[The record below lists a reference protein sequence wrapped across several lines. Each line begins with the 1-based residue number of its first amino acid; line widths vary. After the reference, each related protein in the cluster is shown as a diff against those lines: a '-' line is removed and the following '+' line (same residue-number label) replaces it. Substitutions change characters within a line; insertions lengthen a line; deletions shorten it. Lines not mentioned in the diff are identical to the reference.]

1 MLLRTPLRRLGLAA
15 PALLLTLA
23 QAQAQTPQPGP
34 APADP
39 SAPGAPPAG
48 SAPAGQEAAAPE
60 PPAPG
65 GDAPPA
71 PGGDAPPAPG
81 GDAPPAPGG
90 DAPPGGQGAAAAP
103 EPSAAGRE
111 PPVAGQDADAPAQA
125 APGGDAP
132 AAGQAAPEQ
141 AEPRGDAPVEVTV
154 AGTRVTRT
162 AGSAHVIKG
171 RQLERFEH
179 DDPHAVLGSVPG
191 VYVRGEDGLGLRP
204 NIGVRGVNP
213 DRSKKVTLMEDGVP
227 ISPAPYSAPAAYYF
241 PLITRMA
248 NVRVIKGPGA
258 IAYGPQTVGGT
269 VDLVTRSAPSLASG
283 ALDLALGEYGYGK
296 AHAYLGTSDGQM
308 DFLVEGVHLRSDGFK
323 ELPSGADTGFYRNEV
338 MLKGSYVVDP
348 TAATKNEL
356 RLKLTYS
363 DELSNETYLGLT
375 DEDFEANPLRR
386 YGVSALDRMR
396 NHRTAVALTHV
407 LEPSRDLSV
416 TTTVYRS
423 DFSRAWRKVNG
434 FRGANLF
441 DVLTAPDAAQHAV
454 YHAVLTGQ
462 LDSSTPGETLLI
474 GPNEREFA
482 AHGVETRVRWN
493 TATGPVSH
501 RVEYGLR
508 LHYDRV
514 ERRHSENGFHVLGGT
529 LVPDG
534 GPTVVTQLNE
544 AWTEAIALHA
554 TDAAT
559 WRALTVTPGVRVE
572 LMRSAFVDR
581 AAGSERKRLAQAV
594 LPGVGAYYAITEELG
609 ILAGVYRGFSPP
621 APGSDAHVEPE
632 LSVNYEG
639 GARFADG
646 PLRAEIIGYY
656 NDYANM
662 TDVCTLSSGCLD
674 ADLDRQYDAGEARI
688 YGVEAYAEHEIPVGE
703 LKVPINAAYTL
714 TRTEFLSSFTSDDPI
729 FGRVAKGDEMPYV
742 PRHQA
747 SLSVGVEHER
757 GGLVVGASYVS
768 AMREKAGG
776 EPMSRALVTDEQFL
790 IDASARVRVVG
801 PLVLYA
807 NARNVL
813 GSQFIVSRRPFGA
826 RPNAP
831 RWIQVGVKASF

>member
-1 MLLRTPLRRLGLAA
+1 MNHE
-15 PALLLTLA
+15 
-23 QAQAQTPQPGP
+23 
-34 APADP
+34 
-39 SAPGAPPAG
+39 GA
-48 SAPAGQEAAAPE
+48 
-60 PPAPG
+60 
-65 GDAPPA
+65 
-71 PGGDAPPAPG
+71 
-81 GDAPPAPGG
+81 
-90 DAPPGGQGAAAAP
+90 
-103 EPSAAGRE
+103 
-111 PPVAGQDADAPAQA
+111 APAQA
-125 APGGDAP
+125 APA
-132 AAGQAAPEQ
+132 
-141 AEPRGDAPVEVTV
+141 GDAPVEVTV

-162 AGSAHVIKG
+162 AGSAHVIKS

-179 DDPHAVLGSVPG
+179 DDPHAVLVSVPG

-241 PLITRMA
+241 PLITRMS

-283 ALDLALGEYGYGK
+283 ALDLALGQYGYGK

-338 MLKGSYVVDP
+338 MVKGSYLVDP
-348 TAATKNEL
+348 AARIKNEL

-363 DELSNETYLGLT
+363 EELSNETYLGIT
-375 DEDFEANPLRR
+375 DEDFEENPLRR
-386 YGVSALDRMR
+386 YGVTALDRMR
-396 NHRTAVALTHV
+396 NHRTAVAVTHV

-416 TTTVYRS
+416 TTTVYRN
-423 DFSRAWRKVNG
+423 DFSRVWRKVNG

-441 DVLTAPDAAQHAV
+441 DVLAAPDTPQNAV
-454 YHAVLTGQ
+454 YYAVLTGQ
-462 LDSSTPGETLLI
+462 LDSSTPGEALLI
-474 GPNEREFA
+474 GPNERDFVA
-482 AHGVETRVRWN
+482 QGVETRVRWN
-493 TATGPVSH
+493 VTTGPVSH

-508 LHYDRV
+508 LHHDRV
-514 ERRHSENGFHVLGGT
+514 ERRHSENGFLVLGGA

-534 GPTVVTQLNE
+534 GPTVVTQFNE
-544 AWTEAIALHA
+544 AWTEAVALHA
-554 TDAAT
+554 SDAIT
-559 WRALTVTPGVRVE
+559 WRALTVTPGVRIE
-572 LMRSAFVDR
+572 LMRSALVDR
-581 AAGSERKRLAQAV
+581 AAGSERTRLAQAL
-594 LPGVGAYYAITEELG
+594 LPGAGAYLAITEALG
-609 ILAGVYRGFSPP
+609 LLAGAYRGFSPP
-621 APGSDAHVEPE
+621 APGSDEHVEPE

-646 PLRAEIIGYY
+646 PLRAEIIGYF
-656 NDYANM
+656 NDYSNI

-688 YGVEAYAEHEIPVGE
+688 YGIEAYAEHEVPLGQ
-703 LKVPINAAYTL
+703 LKLPITAAYTL
-714 TRTEFLSSFTSDDPI
+714 TRTEFLSSFASDDPI
-729 FGRVAKGDEMPYV
+729 FGRVVKGDEMPYV

-757 GGLVVGASYVS
+757 AGVAVGATYVS
-768 AMREKAGG
+768 AMREKAGS
-776 EPMSRALVTDEQFL
+776 EPMSRALATDEQLLF
-790 IDASARVRVVG
+790 DASARVRVVG

-807 NARNVL
+807 NARNLL
-813 GSQFIVSRRPFGA
+813 GSQYIVSRRPFGA

-831 RWIQVGVKASF
+831 RWIQIGAKASF

>member
-1 MLLRTPLRRLGLAA
+1 VNHE
-15 PALLLTLA
+15 
-23 QAQAQTPQPGP
+23 
-34 APADP
+34 
-39 SAPGAPPAG
+39 GA
-48 SAPAGQEAAAPE
+48 
-60 PPAPG
+60 
-65 GDAPPA
+65 
-71 PGGDAPPAPG
+71 
-81 GDAPPAPGG
+81 
-90 DAPPGGQGAAAAP
+90 
-103 EPSAAGRE
+103 
-111 PPVAGQDADAPAQA
+111 APAQA
-125 APGGDAP
+125 APA
-132 AAGQAAPEQ
+132 
-141 AEPRGDAPVEVTV
+141 GDAPVEVTV

-162 AGSAHVIKG
+162 AGSAHVIKS

-179 DDPHAVLGSVPG
+179 DDPHAVLVSVPG

-241 PLITRMA
+241 PLITRMS

-283 ALDLALGEYGYGK
+283 ALDLALGQYGYGK

-338 MLKGSYVVDP
+338 MVKGSYLVDP
-348 TAATKNEL
+348 AARIKNEL

-363 DELSNETYLGLT
+363 EELSNETYLGIT
-375 DEDFEANPLRR
+375 DEDFEENPLRR
-386 YGVSALDRMR
+386 YGVTALDRMR
-396 NHRTAVALTHV
+396 NHRTAVAVTHV

-416 TTTVYRS
+416 TTTVYRN
-423 DFSRAWRKVNG
+423 DFSRVWRKVNG

-441 DVLTAPDAAQHAV
+441 DVLAAPDTPQNAV
-454 YHAVLTGQ
+454 YYAVLTGQ
-462 LDSSTPGETLLI
+462 LDSSTPGEALLI
-474 GPNEREFA
+474 GPNERDFVA
-482 AHGVETRVRWN
+482 QGVETRVRWN
-493 TATGPVSH
+493 VTTGPVSH

-508 LHYDRV
+508 LHHDRV
-514 ERRHSENGFHVLGGT
+514 ERRHSENGFLVLGGA

-534 GPTVVTQLNE
+534 GPTVVTQFNE
-544 AWTEAIALHA
+544 AWTEAVALHA
-554 TDAAT
+554 SDAIT
-559 WRALTVTPGVRVE
+559 WRALTVTPGVRIE
-572 LMRSAFVDR
+572 LMRSALVDR
-581 AAGSERKRLAQAV
+581 AAGSEQTRLAQAL
-594 LPGVGAYYAITEELG
+594 LPGAGAYLAITEALG
-609 ILAGVYRGFSPP
+609 LLAGAYRGFSPP
-621 APGSDAHVEPE
+621 APGSDEHVEPE

-646 PLRAEIIGYY
+646 PLRAEIIGYF
-656 NDYANM
+656 NDYSNI

-688 YGVEAYAEHEIPVGE
+688 YGIEAYAEHEVPLGQ
-703 LKVPINAAYTL
+703 LKLPITAAYTL
-714 TRTEFLSSFTSDDPI
+714 TRTEFLSSFASDDPI
-729 FGRVAKGDEMPYV
+729 FGRVVKGDEMPYV

-757 GGLVVGASYVS
+757 AGVAVGATYVS
-768 AMREKAGG
+768 AMREKAGS
-776 EPMSRALVTDEQFL
+776 EPMSRALATDEQLLF
-790 IDASARVRVVG
+790 DASARVRVVG

-807 NARNVL
+807 NARNLL
-813 GSQFIVSRRPFGA
+813 GSQYIVSRRPFGA

-831 RWIQVGVKASF
+831 RWIQIGAKASF

>member
-1 MLLRTPLRRLGLAA
+1 M
-15 PALLLTLA
+15 
-23 QAQAQTPQPGP
+23 
-34 APADP
+34 
-39 SAPGAPPAG
+39 PGAPPG
-48 SAPAGQEAAAPE
+48 TGAP
-60 PPAPG
+60 
-65 GDAPPA
+65 
-71 PGGDAPPAPG
+71 
-81 GDAPPAPGG
+81 
-90 DAPPGGQGAAAAP
+90 
-103 EPSAAGRE
+103 AAGR
-111 PPVAGQDADAPAQA
+111 DAPAPAPA
-125 APGGDAP
+125 APPGDAP
-132 AAGQAAPEQ
+132 AAPPGDAPAEDQDAAAPAPAAAPGDAPAGDQDATAPAPAAAPGGAPAAPPAPAAHPGGGPAASQEG
-141 AEPRGDAPVEVTV
+141 AAPAPAAPAGDAPVEVTV

-162 AGSAHVIKG
+162 AGSAHVIKS

-179 DDPHAVLGSVPG
+179 DDPHAVLVGVPG

-241 PLITRMA
+241 PLITRMS

-283 ALDLALGEYGYGK
+283 ALDLALGQYGYGK

-338 MLKGSYVVDP
+338 MVKGSYLVDP
-348 TAATKNEL
+348 AARIKNEL

-363 DELSNETYLGLT
+363 EELSNETYLGIT
-375 DEDFEANPLRR
+375 DGDFEENPLRR
-386 YGVSALDRMR
+386 YGVSGLDRMR
-396 NHRTAVALTHV
+396 NHRTAVAVTHV
-407 LEPSRDLSV
+407 IEPSRDLSV
-416 TTTVYRS
+416 TTTVYRN
-423 DFSRAWRKVNG
+423 DFSRVWRKVNG

-441 DVLTAPDAAQHAV
+441 DVLAAPDTPQNAV
-454 YHAVLTGQ
+454 YYAVLTGQ
-462 LDSSTPGETLLI
+462 LDSSTPGEALLI
-474 GPNEREFA
+474 GPNERDFVSQ
-482 AHGVETRVRWN
+482 GVETRVRWN
-493 TATGPVSH
+493 VATGPVSH

-508 LHYDRV
+508 LHHDRV
-514 ERRHSENGFHVLGGT
+514 ERRHSENGFLVLGGA

-534 GPTVVTQLNE
+534 GPTIVTQFNE
-544 AWTEAIALHA
+544 AWTEAVALHA
-554 TDAAT
+554 SDAIT

-572 LMRSAFVDR
+572 LMRSALVDR
-581 AAGSERKRLAQAV
+581 AAGREQTRLAQAL
-594 LPGVGAYYAITEELG
+594 LPGAGAYLALTEALG
-609 ILAGVYRGFSPP
+609 LLAGAYRGFSPP
-621 APGSDAHVEPE
+621 APGSDEHVEPE

-646 PLRAEIIGYY
+646 PLRAEIIGYF
-656 NDYANM
+656 NDYSNI

-688 YGVEAYAEHEIPVGE
+688 YGIEAYAEHEVPLGQ
-703 LKVPINAAYTL
+703 LKLPITAAYTL
-714 TRTEFLSSFTSDDPI
+714 TRTEFLSSFASDDPI
-729 FGRVAKGDEMPYV
+729 FGRVVKGDEMPYV

-757 GGLVVGASYVS
+757 AGVAVGATYMS
-768 AMREKAGG
+768 AMREKAGS
-776 EPMSRALVTDEQFL
+776 EPMSRALATDEQLLF
-790 IDASARVRVVG
+790 DASARVRVVG

-813 GSQFIVSRRPFGA
+813 GSQYIVSRRPFGA

-831 RWIQVGVKASF
+831 RWIQIGAKASF

>member
-1 MLLRTPLRRLGLAA
+1 MLLRTSLRRLGLAA

-23 QAQAQTPQPGP
+23 QAHAQSPGP
-34 APADP
+34 SSEPAADP
-39 SAPGAPPAG
+39 AAPEAPPAAG
-48 SAPAGQEAAAPE
+48 SGPEGRDAPAAPE
-60 PPAPG
+60 QAAPG
-65 GDAPPA
+65 GEA
-71 PGGDAPPAPG
+71 
-81 GDAPPAPGG
+81 
-90 DAPPGGQGAAAAP
+90 
-103 EPSAAGRE
+103 
-111 PPVAGQDADAPAQA
+111 PVAGQDATAPERTAPGGGAPVAGQDAAAPEQA
-125 APGGDAP
+125 APGGEAP
-132 AAGQAAPEQ
+132 AGQDAAAAEQAAPR
-141 AEPRGDAPVEVTV
+141 ADAPVEVTV

-241 PLITRMA
+241 PLITRMSS
-248 NVRVIKGPGA
+248 VRVIKGPGA

-269 VDLVTRSAPSLASG
+269 VDLITRSAPSLASG
-283 ALDLALGEYGYGK
+283 ALDLAFGEYGYGK
-296 AHAYLGTSDGQM
+296 AHGYVGTSDGQM
-308 DFLVEGVHLRSDGFK
+308 DVLLEGVHLRSDGFK

-348 TAATKNEL
+348 TARIKNEL

-363 DELSNETYLGLT
+363 EELSNETYLGIT
-375 DEDFEANPLRR
+375 DADFEQNPLRR

-407 LEPSRDLSV
+407 IEPSRDLSV

-423 DFSRAWRKVNG
+423 DFSRVWRKVNG

-441 DVLTAPDAAQHAV
+441 DVLAAPDSPQNAV

-474 GPNEREFA
+474 GPNERDFA

-514 ERRHSENGFHVLGGT
+514 ERRHSENGFLVLGGA

-544 AWTEAIALHA
+544 AWTEALALHA
-554 TDAAT
+554 SDAVT

-581 AAGSERKRLAQAV
+581 AAGTEQTRVAQAL
-594 LPGVGAYYAITEELG
+594 LPGVGAYYAITEALG

-621 APGSDAHVEPE
+621 APGSDAHVKPE

-646 PLRAEIIGYY
+646 PLRAEVIGYY
-656 NDYANM
+656 NDYANI

-688 YGVEAYAEHEIPVGE
+688 YGVEAYAEHEIPVGQ
-703 LKVPINAAYTL
+703 LKLPINAAYTL
-714 TRTEFLSSFTSDDPI
+714 TRTEFLTSFTSDDPI

-742 PRHQA
+742 PRHQV

-757 GGLVVGASYVS
+757 AGLNVGASYVS
-768 AMREKAGG
+768 AMRERAGG
-776 EPMSRALVTDEQFL
+776 EPMSKALATDEQLL

>member
-1 MLLRTPLRRLGLAA
+1 MPLCISLRRLGLAA
-15 PALLLTLA
+15 PALLLTLGRAHA
-23 QAQAQTPQPGP
+23 QSPEPSPPVVAEPP
-34 APADP
+34 APESSPDV
-39 SAPGAPPAG
+39 SAPAEGQGAGAPERAAAGRGAPAEG
-48 SAPAGQEAAAPE
+48 QGAGAPEQAAAGRGAPAEGLGVGAPEQAAAGREAPAGQGAGAPE
-60 PPAPG
+60 
-65 GDAPPA
+65 
-71 PGGDAPPAPG
+71 
-81 GDAPPAPGG
+81 
-90 DAPPGGQGAAAAP
+90 
-103 EPSAAGRE
+103 
-111 PPVAGQDADAPAQA
+111 QA
-125 APGGDAP
+125 APGR
-132 AAGQAAPEQ
+132 E
-141 AEPRGDAPVEVTV
+141 APVEVTV

-162 AGSAHVIKG
+162 AGSAHVIKS

-179 DDPHAVLGSVPG
+179 DDPHAVLSSVPG

-241 PLITRMA
+241 PLITRMSS
-248 NVRVIKGPGA
+248 VRVIKGPGA

-269 VDLVTRSAPSLASG
+269 VDLITRPAPSLASG
-283 ALDLALGEYGYGK
+283 AIDLALGEYGYGK
-296 AHAYLGTSDGQM
+296 AHGYLGTSDGQM
-308 DFLVEGVHLRSDGFK
+308 DVLVEGVHLRSDGFK
-323 ELPSGADTGFYRNEV
+323 ELPGGADTGFYRNEV

-348 TAATKNEL
+348 AARIRNEL

-363 DELSNETYLGLT
+363 DELSNETYLGIT
-375 DEDFEANPLRR
+375 DADFEQNPLRR
-386 YGVSALDRMR
+386 YGATALDRMR

-407 LEPSRDLSV
+407 LTPSRGVSV
-416 TTTVYRS
+416 TTTVYRN
-423 DFSRAWRKVNG
+423 DFSRVWRKVNG

-441 DVLTAPDAAQHAV
+441 DVLADPDTPQHAV
-454 YHAVLTGQ
+454 YYAVLTGQ

-474 GPNEREFA
+474 GPNERDFT
-482 AHGVETRVRWN
+482 AHGVETRVRWDA
-493 TATGPVSH
+493 TTGPVSH

-514 ERRHSENGFHVLGGT
+514 ERRHSENGFHLLGGS

-534 GPTVVTQLNE
+534 GPTLVTQFNE
-544 AWTEAIALHA
+544 AWTEAVALHA
-554 TDAAT
+554 SDAIT
-559 WRALTVTPGVRVE
+559 WRSLTVTPGVRVE
-572 LMRSAFVDR
+572 LTRSAFVDR
-581 AAGSERKRLAQAV
+581 AAGTERTRLAQAL
-594 LPGVGAYYAITEELG
+594 LPGAGAYVALTEELG
-609 ILAGVYRGFSPP
+609 LLAGVYRGFSPP
-621 APGSDAHVEPE
+621 APGSDEHVEPE

-656 NDYANM
+656 NDYSNI

-688 YGVEAYAEHEIPVGE
+688 YGVEAYVEHEVPLGQ
-703 LKVPINAAYTL
+703 LKLPITAAYTL
-714 TRTEFLSSFTSDDPI
+714 TQTEFLTSFTSDDPI

-757 GGLVVGASYVS
+757 AGVVVGGSYVS

-776 EPMSRALVTDEQFL
+776 EPMSQALATDEQLVF
-790 IDASARVRVVG
+790 DVSAKVRIVG

-813 GSQFIVSRRPFGA
+813 GSQYIVSRRPFGA

-831 RWIQVGVKASF
+831 RWIQVGAKASF

>member
-1 MLLRTPLRRLGLAA
+1 MPETSQGAAA
-15 PALLLTLA
+15 PA
-23 QAQAQTPQPGP
+23 
-34 APADP
+34 
-39 SAPGAPPAG
+39 
-48 SAPAGQEAAAPE
+48 E
-60 PPAPG
+60 
-65 GDAPPA
+65 
-71 PGGDAPPAPG
+71 
-81 GDAPPAPGG
+81 
-90 DAPPGGQGAAAAP
+90 GQGAAAP
-103 EPSAAGRE
+103 EQAASGR
-111 PPVAGQDADAPAQA
+111 DAPAE
-125 APGGDAP
+125 
-132 AAGQAAPEQ
+132 GQGAAAPEQ
-141 AEPRGDAPVEVTV
+141 AASGRDAPVEVTV

-162 AGSAHVIKG
+162 AGSAHVIKS

-179 DDPHAVLGSVPG
+179 DDPHAVLMSVPG

-241 PLITRMA
+241 PLITRMS

-269 VDLVTRSAPSLASG
+269 VDLITRSAPSVASG
-283 ALDLALGEYGYGK
+283 ALDLAVGEYGYGK
-296 AHAYLGTSDGQM
+296 AHGYLGTSDGQM
-308 DFLVEGVHLRSDGFK
+308 DVLVEGVHLRSDGFK
-323 ELPSGADTGFYRNEV
+323 ELPDGADTGFYRNEV

-348 TAATKNEL
+348 TARIKNEL

-363 DELSNETYLGLT
+363 EELSNETYLGIT
-375 DEDFEANPLRR
+375 DEDFEENPLRR
-386 YGVSALDRMR
+386 YGATALDRMR

-407 LEPSRDLSV
+407 IEPSPGVSV
-416 TTTVYRS
+416 TTTVYRN
-423 DFSRAWRKVNG
+423 DFSRVWRKVNG

-441 DVLTAPDAAQHAV
+441 DVLAAPDTPQNAV
-454 YHAVLTGQ
+454 YYAVLTGQ

-474 GPNEREFA
+474 GPNERDFT
-482 AHGVETRVRWN
+482 AHGVQTRVRWDA
-493 TATGPVSH
+493 TTGPVSH

-514 ERRHSENGFHVLGGT
+514 ERRHSENGFHLLGGA

-534 GPTVVTQLNE
+534 GPTIVTQFNE
-544 AWTEAIALHA
+544 AWTEAVALHA
-554 TDAAT
+554 SDAIT
-559 WRALTVTPGVRVE
+559 WRSLTVTPGVRVE

-581 AAGSERKRLAQAV
+581 AAGSEQTRLAQAL
-594 LPGVGAYYAITEELG
+594 LPGAGAYYALTEALG
-609 ILAGVYRGFSPP
+609 LLAGVYRGFSPP
-621 APGSDAHVEPE
+621 APGSDEHVKPE

-656 NDYANM
+656 NDYSNI

-688 YGVEAYAEHEIPVGE
+688 YGVEAYAEHEVPLGQ
-703 LKVPINAAYTL
+703 LKLPISVAYTL
-714 TRTEFLSSFTSDDPI
+714 TQTEFLTSFTSDDPI

-757 GGLVVGASYVS
+757 AGVVVGATYVS

-776 EPMSRALVTDEQFL
+776 EPMSQALATDEQL
-790 IDASARVRVVG
+790 LVDASAKVRVFG

-813 GSQFIVSRRPFGA
+813 GSEYIVSRRPFGA

-831 RWIQVGVKASF
+831 RWIQVGAKASF

>member
-1 MLLRTPLRRLGLAA
+1 M
-15 PALLLTLA
+15 
-23 QAQAQTPQPGP
+23 
-34 APADP
+34 
-39 SAPGAPPAG
+39 
-48 SAPAGQEAAAPE
+48 EV
-60 PPAPG
+60 
-65 GDAPPA
+65 
-71 PGGDAPPAPG
+71 
-81 GDAPPAPGG
+81 
-90 DAPPGGQGAAAAP
+90 QGA
-103 EPSAAGRE
+103 
-111 PPVAGQDADAPAQA
+111 
-125 APGGDAP
+125 
-132 AAGQAAPEQ
+132 AAPEQ
-141 AEPRGDAPVEVTV
+141 APPPRGGAPAEVQGAAAPEQAPPPRGEAPVEVQGAAAPEQAPPPRGEAPAEVTV

-162 AGSAHVIKG
+162 AGSAHVIKS

-179 DDPHAVLGSVPG
+179 DDPHAVLISVPG

-241 PLITRMA
+241 PLITRMS

-269 VDLVTRSAPSLASG
+269 VDLITRSAPSLASG

-296 AHAYLGTSDGQM
+296 AHGYLGSSDGQM

-323 ELPSGADTGFYRNEV
+323 ELPGGADTGFYRNEV

-348 TAATKNEL
+348 TARIKNEL

-363 DELSNETYLGLT
+363 EELSNETYLGIT
-375 DEDFEANPLRR
+375 DEDFEASPRRR

-407 LEPSRDLSV
+407 IEPSPDLSV
-416 TTTVYRS
+416 TTTVYRN

-441 DVLTAPDAAQHAV
+441 DVLAAPDTPQNAV
-454 YHAVLTGQ
+454 YYAVLTGQ
-462 LDSSTPGETLLI
+462 LDSSTPGEALLI
-474 GPNEREFA
+474 GPNERDFA

-493 TATGPVSH
+493 TTTGPVSH

-534 GPTVVTQLNE
+534 GPTVVTQFNE
-544 AWTEAIALHA
+544 AWTEAAALHA
-554 TDAAT
+554 SDAVT
-559 WRALTVTPGVRVE
+559 WRSLTVTPGVRIE
-572 LMRSAFVDR
+572 MMRSAFVDR
-581 AAGSERKRLAQAV
+581 AAGSEQTRLARAL
-594 LPGVGAYYAITEELG
+594 LPGAGAYYALTEALG
-609 ILAGVYRGFSPP
+609 LLAGVYRGFSPP
-621 APGSDAHVEPE
+621 APGSDEHVLPE

-646 PLRAEIIGYY
+646 PLRAELIGYY
-656 NDYANM
+656 NDYSNI

-688 YGVEAYAEHEIPVGE
+688 YGVEAYAEHEVPLGQ
-703 LKVPINAAYTL
+703 LKLPITVAYTL
-714 TRTEFLSSFTSDDPI
+714 TQTEFLSSFTSDDPI

-757 GGLVVGASYVS
+757 AGVVVGASYVS

-776 EPMSRALVTDEQFL
+776 EPMSQALATDEQLL
-790 IDASARVRVVG
+790 IDASAKVRVVG

-807 NARNVL
+807 NARNIL
-813 GSQFIVSRRPFGA
+813 GSQYIVSRRPFGA

-831 RWIQVGVKASF
+831 RWIQVGAKASF

>member
-1 MLLRTPLRRLGLAA
+1 MPAAPPGTGAPAASQEGAA
-15 PALLLTLA
+15 PAPA
-23 QAQAQTPQPGP
+23 
-34 APADP
+34 APA
-39 SAPGAPPAG
+39 
-48 SAPAGQEAAAPE
+48 
-60 PPAPG
+60 
-65 GDAPPA
+65 
-71 PGGDAPPAPG
+71 
-81 GDAPPAPGG
+81 
-90 DAPPGGQGAAAAP
+90 
-103 EPSAAGRE
+103 
-111 PPVAGQDADAPAQA
+111 
-125 APGGDAP
+125 
-132 AAGQAAPEQ
+132 
-141 AEPRGDAPVEVTV
+141 GDAPVEVTV

-162 AGSAHVIKG
+162 AGSAHVIKS
-171 RQLERFEH
+171 RQLERFEY
-179 DDPHAVLGSVPG
+179 DDPHAVLVSVPG

-241 PLITRMA
+241 PLITRMS

-283 ALDLALGEYGYGK
+283 ALDLALGQYGYGK

-338 MLKGSYVVDP
+338 MVKGSYLVDP
-348 TAATKNEL
+348 AARIKNEL

-363 DELSNETYLGLT
+363 EELSNETYLGIT
-375 DEDFEANPLRR
+375 DGDFKENPLRR
-386 YGVSALDRMR
+386 YGVTALDRMR
-396 NHRTAVALTHV
+396 NHRTAVAVTHV

-416 TTTVYRS
+416 TTTVYRN
-423 DFSRAWRKVNG
+423 DFSRVWRKVNG

-441 DVLTAPDAAQHAV
+441 DVLAAPETPQNAV
-454 YHAVLTGQ
+454 YYAVLTGQ
-462 LDSSTPGETLLI
+462 LDSSTPGEALLI
-474 GPNEREFA
+474 GPNERDFVSQ
-482 AHGVETRVRWN
+482 GVETRVRWN
-493 TATGPVSH
+493 VTTGPVSH

-508 LHYDRV
+508 LHHDRV
-514 ERRHSENGFHVLGGT
+514 ERRHSENGFLVLGGA

-534 GPTVVTQLNE
+534 GPTVVTQFNE
-544 AWTEAIALHA
+544 AWTEAVALHA
-554 TDAAT
+554 SDAIT

-572 LMRSAFVDR
+572 LMRSALVDR
-581 AAGSERKRLAQAV
+581 AAGREQTRLAQAL
-594 LPGVGAYYAITEELG
+594 LPGAGAYLAITDALG
-609 ILAGVYRGFSPP
+609 LLTGAYRGFSPP
-621 APGSDAHVEPE
+621 APGSDEHVEPE

-646 PLRAEIIGYY
+646 PLRAEIIGYF
-656 NDYANM
+656 NDYSNI

-688 YGVEAYAEHEIPVGE
+688 YGVEAYAEHEVALGQ
-703 LKVPINAAYTL
+703 LKLPITAAYTL
-714 TRTEFLSSFTSDDPI
+714 TRTEFLSSFASDDPI
-729 FGRVAKGDEMPYV
+729 FGRVVKGDEMPYV

-757 GGLVVGASYVS
+757 AGVAVGATYMS
-768 AMREKAGG
+768 AMREKAGS
-776 EPMSRALVTDEQFL
+776 EPMSRALATDEQLLF
-790 IDASARVRVVG
+790 DASARVRVVG

-807 NARNVL
+807 NARNIL
-813 GSQFIVSRRPFGA
+813 GSQYIVSRRPFGA

-831 RWIQVGVKASF
+831 RWIQIGAKASF

>member
-1 MLLRTPLRRLGLAA
+1 M
-15 PALLLTLA
+15 
-23 QAQAQTPQPGP
+23 
-34 APADP
+34 
-39 SAPGAPPAG
+39 
-48 SAPAGQEAAAPE
+48 EV
-60 PPAPG
+60 
-65 GDAPPA
+65 
-71 PGGDAPPAPG
+71 
-81 GDAPPAPGG
+81 
-90 DAPPGGQGAAAAP
+90 QGA
-103 EPSAAGRE
+103 
-111 PPVAGQDADAPAQA
+111 
-125 APGGDAP
+125 
-132 AAGQAAPEQ
+132 AAPEQ
-141 AEPRGDAPVEVTV
+141 APPPRGEAPAEVQGAAAPEQAPPPRGGAPVEVQGAAAPEQAPPPRGEAPAEVTV

-162 AGSAHVIKG
+162 AGSAHVIKS

-179 DDPHAVLGSVPG
+179 DDPHAVLISVPG

-241 PLITRMA
+241 PLITRMS

-269 VDLVTRSAPSLASG
+269 VDLITRSAPSLASG

-296 AHAYLGTSDGQM
+296 AHGYLGSSDGQM

-323 ELPSGADTGFYRNEV
+323 ELPGGADTGFYRNEV
-338 MLKGSYVVDP
+338 MLKGSYVIDP
-348 TAATKNEL
+348 TARIKNEL

-363 DELSNETYLGLT
+363 EELSNETYLGIT
-375 DEDFEANPLRR
+375 DEDFEASPRRR

-407 LEPSRDLSV
+407 IEPSPDLSV

-441 DVLTAPDAAQHAV
+441 DVLAAPDTPQNAV
-454 YHAVLTGQ
+454 YYAVLTGQ

-474 GPNEREFA
+474 GPNERDFA

-493 TATGPVSH
+493 TTTGPVSH

-534 GPTVVTQLNE
+534 GPTVVTQFNE
-544 AWTEAIALHA
+544 AWTEAAALHA
-554 TDAAT
+554 SDAVT
-559 WRALTVTPGVRVE
+559 WRSLTVTPGVRIE
-572 LMRSAFVDR
+572 MMRSAFVDR
-581 AAGSERKRLAQAV
+581 AAGSEQTRLARAL
-594 LPGVGAYYAITEELG
+594 LPGAGAYYALTEALG
-609 ILAGVYRGFSPP
+609 LLAGVYRGFSPP
-621 APGSDAHVEPE
+621 APGSDEHVLPE

-646 PLRAEIIGYY
+646 PLRAELIGYY
-656 NDYANM
+656 NDYSNI

-688 YGVEAYAEHEIPVGE
+688 YGVEAYAEHEVPLGQ
-703 LKVPINAAYTL
+703 LKLPITVAYTL
-714 TRTEFLSSFTSDDPI
+714 TQTEFLSSFTSDDPI

-757 GGLVVGASYVS
+757 AGVVVGASYVS

-776 EPMSRALVTDEQFL
+776 EPMSQALATDEQLL
-790 IDASARVRVVG
+790 IDASAKVRVVG

-807 NARNVL
+807 NARNIL
-813 GSQFIVSRRPFGA
+813 GSQYIVSRRPFGA

-831 RWIQVGVKASF
+831 RWIQVGAKASF

>member
-1 MLLRTPLRRLGLAA
+1 MLLRTSLRRLGLAA
-15 PALLLTLA
+15 PVLLFTLA
-23 QAQAQTPQPGP
+23 QAHAQSPEPSSE
-34 APADP
+34 AAADP
-39 SAPGAPPAG
+39 STSGSPPAAG
-48 SAPAGQEAAAPE
+48 AAAEGQDTATPERAAPDGEAPA
-60 PPAPG
+60 
-65 GDAPPA
+65 
-71 PGGDAPPAPG
+71 
-81 GDAPPAPGG
+81 
-90 DAPPGGQGAAAAP
+90 GQGAAA
-103 EPSAAGRE
+103 
-111 PPVAGQDADAPAQA
+111 VAQG
-125 APGGDAP
+125 APGGEAP
-132 AAGQAAPEQ
+132 AGQGAAAVAQGAPGGEAPAGQGAAAVAQGAPGGE
-141 AEPRGDAPVEVTV
+141 APVEVTV

-171 RQLERFEH
+171 RHLERFEH
-179 DDPHAVLGSVPG
+179 DDPHAVLSSVPG

-241 PLITRMA
+241 PLITRMS

-269 VDLVTRSAPSLASG
+269 VDLITRSAPSLASG

-296 AHAYLGTSDGQM
+296 AHGYLGTSDGQM

-338 MLKGSYVVDP
+338 MLKGSYLVDP
-348 TAATKNEL
+348 TARIKNEL

-363 DELSNETYLGLT
+363 EELSNETYLGIT
-375 DEDFEANPLRR
+375 DEDFAENPLRR

-423 DFSRAWRKVNG
+423 DFSRVWRKVNG

-441 DVLTAPDAAQHAV
+441 DVLTAPDSPQNAV

-474 GPNEREFA
+474 GPNERDFV

-514 ERRHSENGFHVLGGT
+514 ERRHSENGFHVLGGA

-554 TDAAT
+554 SDAVT

-581 AAGSERKRLAQAV
+581 AAGSEQTRRAQAL
-594 LPGVGAYYAITEELG
+594 LPGVGAYYALTEALG
-609 ILAGVYRGFSPP
+609 VLAGVYRGFSPP
-621 APGSDAHVEPE
+621 APGSDEHVKPE

-646 PLRAEIIGYY
+646 PLRAEVIGYY
-656 NDYANM
+656 NDYSNI

-688 YGVEAYAEHEIPVGE
+688 YGVEAYAEHEIPLGQ
-703 LKVPINAAYTL
+703 LKLPINVAYTL
-714 TRTEFLSSFTSDDPI
+714 TRTEFLTSFTSDDPI
-729 FGRVAKGDEMPYV
+729 FGRVVKGDEMPYV

-757 GGLVVGASYVS
+757 AGLAVGASYVS

-776 EPMSRALVTDEQFL
+776 EAMSRALATDEQL
-790 IDASARVRVVG
+790 VIDASARVRVVG

-813 GSQFIVSRRPFGA
+813 DAQFIVSRRPFGA

-831 RWIQVGVKASF
+831 RWLQVGAKASF